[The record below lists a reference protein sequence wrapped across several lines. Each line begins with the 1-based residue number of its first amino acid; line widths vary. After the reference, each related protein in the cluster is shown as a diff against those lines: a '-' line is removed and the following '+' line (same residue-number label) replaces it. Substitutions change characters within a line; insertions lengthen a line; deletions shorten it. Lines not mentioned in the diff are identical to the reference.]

1 MNPPASASPFPSA
14 GRSLRILYAED
25 MRQLRELMSV
35 VLTDEGHHIETVSDG
50 AEALER
56 LTKSPTAFDLLIT
69 DHHMPVMNGLELVR
83 QLRLRPFPG
92 KIIVFSS
99 ELSQAV
105 HDKYRQLAVDLIL
118 PKPIFPLTL
127 RRLLEQLFAPGGPEA
142 GLQRTASQSPHACD

>member
-1 MNPPASASPFPSA
+1 MNSPASASPLPSA

-25 MRQLRELMSV
+25 MPQLRELMSV
-35 VLTDEGHHIETVSDG
+35 ALAGEGHHIETVSDG

-56 LTKSPTAFDLLIT
+56 LTKSHPAFDLLIT

-83 QLRLRPFPG
+83 QLRLLPFPG

-105 HDKYRQLAVDLIL
+105 HDKYRQLVVDLIL
-118 PKPIFPLTL
+118 PKLIFPLTL
-127 RRLLEQLFAPGGPEA
+127 RRMLEQLFATGGPEA
-142 GLQRTASQSPHACD
+142 GRQRRDSRSPHACD